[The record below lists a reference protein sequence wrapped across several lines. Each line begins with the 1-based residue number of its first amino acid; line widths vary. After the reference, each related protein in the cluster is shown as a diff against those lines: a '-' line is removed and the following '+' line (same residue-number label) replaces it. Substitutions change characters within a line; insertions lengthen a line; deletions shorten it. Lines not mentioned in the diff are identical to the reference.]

1 MSKSEWLKITSFPN
15 FVSSLKIV
23 NYPKVYNLPNVLKIS
38 TYSSSESGGS
48 TSRTMTENKT
58 IKSESFFSDWTLL
71 YFLLHFYSSIF
82 LVFNVHVN
90 IVFILLIKNEK
101 RKKVHLCT
109 VYVPPSRRQD
119 HPPVAHSLL
128 LFGLFFCIA
137 WGHVIPIQRESKNE
151 RERNNPLSGNA
162 HIHKHIDIFD
172 IDIHFYIDFFLFK
185 KKVKKKIF

>member
-1 MSKSEWLKITSFPN
+1 MSKSELLKNINFPN
-15 FVSSLKIV
+15 FVSSPKIV
-23 NYPKVYNLPNVLKIS
+23 NCPKIYNLPNVLKIS
-38 TYSSSESGGS
+38 TYSPSESGSS

-58 IKSESFFSDWTLL
+58 LKSDSFFSDWTLL

-128 LFGLFFCIA
+128 LFGLFFLYCLGA
-137 WGHVIPIQRESKNE
+137 RYTHSE
-151 RERNNPLSGNA
+151 RERVRKKEKEISPSRETYTD
-162 HIHKHIDIFD
+162 IDIFD

-185 KKVKKKIF
+185 KKVKKNF